1 MEEICGCSRI
11 SAGIMDRI
19 PQTRNWIQESFTPS
33 AFGEKIVDHQN
44 VQGKEKSTYQH
55 QNISEVNGKSVCD
68 AEKIKSDQCHDNGCP
83 YKGTAFLFQ
92 ENSNDRD
99 DDNVA
104 GGDEASFSYCCVLD
118 AKLLEAAG
126 SKKSKSAGNAAQ
138 PQVTAVIWRGGY
150 RFF

>member
-1 MEEICGCSRI
+1 MIN
-11 SAGIMDRI
+11 D
-19 PQTRNWIQESFTPS
+19 
-33 AFGEKIVDHQN
+33 QN

-55 QNISEVNGKSVCD
+55 QNISEANGKSVCD

-92 ENSNDRD
+92 ENSDDRD
-99 DDNVA
+99 DDDVT
-104 GGDEASFSYCCVLD
+104 GGDEAGFSYCCVLD
-118 AKLLEAAG
+118 TKLLEAAG

-138 PQVTAVIWRGGY
+138 PQVTAVIWSGGY